1 MSKSIFVI
9 VSLLFALLAAAV
21 AAKNLKIDEKKTHE
35 AWIEHRDAWIAQ
47 DLDRLAKGCTNDTL
61 LIVNENTWFGTNNG
75 KRVFSQIFKIV
86 NQGDFV
92 VDQLTVKRDII
103 YITWTCTI
111 KGQAYFGT
119 DTFIVDDKYK
129 IKAQTVGSPLYRA
142 YPIRK

>member
-1 MSKSIFVI
+1 MRSTILCI
-9 VSLLFALLAAAV
+9 SLLASLLIACII
-21 AAKNLKIDEKKTHE
+21 AKPMIDEKKTLE
-35 AWIEHRDAWIAQ
+35 AWNEHKDAWIAQ

-61 LIVNENTWFGTNNG
+61 LIVNENTWFGTDSG
-75 KRVFSQIFKIV
+75 KKVFSQIFKIV

-92 VDQLTVKRDII
+92 VDQVTVKRDLI

-111 KGQAYFGT
+111 KDQAYFGT

-142 YPIRK
+142 YPIHK